1 MLIPCAWYV
10 TVGERES
17 NFKLAKAVVNQSV
30 CYIIV
35 LSSKWSSD
43 WNHTRWKFWSK
54 WEYGY
59 ESETS
64 LTAINCIEV
73 PQNIRNLLKQNWFVA
88 NYYTERIISCEFV
101 FKRSI
106 YQ

>member
-35 LSSKWSSD
+35 LSSK
-43 WNHTRWKFWSK
+43 
-54 WEYGY
+54 
-59 ESETS
+59 
-64 LTAINCIEV
+64 
-73 PQNIRNLLKQNWFVA
+73 
-88 NYYTERIISCEFV
+88 
-101 FKRSI
+101 
-106 YQ
+106 